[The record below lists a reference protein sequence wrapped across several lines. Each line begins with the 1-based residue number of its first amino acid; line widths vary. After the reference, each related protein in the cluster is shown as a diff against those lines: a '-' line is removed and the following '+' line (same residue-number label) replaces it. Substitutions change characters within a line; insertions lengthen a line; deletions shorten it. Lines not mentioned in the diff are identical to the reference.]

1 METKKDKTIII
12 KELAVLAKFNEIREN
27 YGDKAYDKALLWVS
41 IMVCSIVIIFL
52 SQTRKKASE
61 IETSDETDEKYYTP
75 FMKKVMKDKYSVRNL
90 SSIMY
95 AK

>member
-27 YGDKAYDKALLWVS
+27 YGDKAYDKALFWVS

-52 SQTRKKASE
+52 S
-61 IETSDETDEKYYTP
+61 
-75 FMKKVMKDKYSVRNL
+75 
-90 SSIMY
+90 
-95 AK
+95 